1 MSYIENEFRA
11 STFTA
16 GRFWVTDGDAS
27 IDLGQCDTYLELLEA
42 VEQVESQ
49 GDDNTDWSDWSVC
62 QG

>member
-16 GRFWVTDGDAS
+16 GHYWATDGDAS
-27 IDLGQCDTYLELLEA
+27 IDLGYCDTYLELLEV

-49 GDDNTDWSDWSVC
+49 GDADWSDWYVS
-62 QG
+62 QD